1 MSPSVYV
8 GPKRVC
14 VLLSQASCV
23 SSPSFTVDRSSLPH
37 AIVGAYLFDV
47 FPVFFSADV
56 RYAPLVYAQLCGTHA
71 RGGAIIL
78 ACFVRRF
85 RCSPLLLPYVAGAQ
99 CLDLFVGSF
108 SFSFWC
114 PRYTHTCVQTFMSL
128 SLHVC
133 LGRTPIYKHPCSQG
147 FRFFQFIS
155 ASLSR
160 LALTLAF
167 MHVISLIRIVH
178 RLPPSPSVTPKVSSS
193 VLHICVCMW
202 DGGRR
207 LTLVVSGLL
216 LLEGR
221 GGGEGRGCVRAHA
234 ILSAWFVCEVVSPVH
249 RPCCRCMLL
258 DRCWPPRLACAS

>member
-1 MSPSVYV
+1 M
-8 GPKRVC
+8 
-14 VLLSQASCV
+14 
-23 SSPSFTVDRSSLPH
+23 
-37 AIVGAYLFDV
+37 
-47 FPVFFSADV
+47 
-56 RYAPLVYAQLCGTHA
+56 

-99 CLDLFVGSF
+99 CLDLFGGSF
-108 SFSFWC
+108 SFYFWC
-114 PRYTHTCVQTFMSL
+114 PRYIHTHTRVQTFMSL
-128 SLHVC
+128 SLYMYVWAGH
-133 LGRTPIYKHPCSQG
+133 PIYKHPCSQG

-167 MHVISLIRIVH
+167 MHVILLIRIVH
-178 RLPPSPSVTPKVSSS
+178 RLSPSPSVTPKVSSS

-202 DGGRR
+202 GGGGRR
-207 LTLVVSGLL
+207 LTLVASRLL

-249 RPCCRCMLL
+249 RPCSRCMLL